1 MQGLGLPYVLVDSL
15 TLNSNLT
22 LSISAGVV
30 IKFQYQA
37 SVYDKRILIV
47 NGILDLQST
56 AANPIVFT
64 SDRDDTIGGD
74 TNGDGSA
81 SQPAKGDWGYI
92 KLTNSATIFH
102 DAAVRYGGTHY
113 AGSYYNYMLWV
124 SNASPTIRN
133 TTLAY
138 ASDTALRV
146 DGGNPTITG
155 NNVSDSINGIH
166 VQNASPAISTNTVS
180 RNTGCG
186 IIVDGASGLARPTIS
201 SNVITGNGYPL
212 YQLNYTFPTYSGNTI
227 SGNTHQAIAVA
238 GNIVPAS
245 PATAAWPNVQGLG
258 LPYVL
263 VDSLTLNSNLTLSIS
278 AGVVIKFQ
286 YQASVYDKRILIVN
300 GILDLQSTA
309 ANPIVFT
316 SDRDDTI
323 GGDTNG
329 DGSASQ
335 PAKGDWGYIKLT
347 NSATI
352 FHDAA
357 VRYGGTHYAGSYYN
371 YMLWV
376 SNASPT
382 IRNTTL
388 AYASDTALRVD
399 GGNPTIT
406 GNNVSDSINGIHVQN
421 ASPAIS
427 TNTVSRNTG
436 CGIIVDGASGLAH
449 PHDQQQCHHRQRLSP
464 VSAQL
469 YLPHLQW
476 QHHQR

>member
-1 MQGLGLPYVLVDSL
+1 MLRASGFAGFVAAFMLVSLALVAPAAAITEEAPHVRASAELDDAVMPTDILLSLLAGDEIAATQRGQAISEPILSGAAGLARTEVCGSIASNTTWTLAGSPYIVTCSVTVASGV
-15 TLNSNLT
+15 TVVVE
-22 LSISAGVV
+22 AGVV

-186 IIVDGASGLARPTIS
+186 IIVDGASGLR
-201 SNVITGNGYPL
+201 
-212 YQLNYTFPTYSGNTI
+212 
-227 SGNTHQAIAVA
+227 
-238 GNIVPAS
+238 AS
-245 PATAAWPNVQGLG
+245 
-258 LPYVL
+258 
-263 VDSLTLNSNLTLSIS
+263 
-278 AGVVIKFQ
+278 
-286 YQASVYDKRILIVN
+286 
-300 GILDLQSTA
+300 
-309 ANPIVFT
+309 
-316 SDRDDTI
+316 
-323 GGDTNG
+323 
-329 DGSASQ
+329 
-335 PAKGDWGYIKLT
+335 
-347 NSATI
+347 
-352 FHDAA
+352 
-357 VRYGGTHYAGSYYN
+357 
-371 YMLWV
+371 
-376 SNASPT
+376 
-382 IRNTTL
+382 
-388 AYASDTALRVD
+388 
-399 GGNPTIT
+399 
-406 GNNVSDSINGIHVQN
+406 
-421 ASPAIS
+421 
-427 TNTVSRNTG
+427 
-436 CGIIVDGASGLAH
+436 
-449 PHDQQQCHHRQRLSP
+449 HDQQQCHHRQRLSP